1 MNCARSTSGWS
12 AWSNRGGDRESAFIR
27 GHPRFPMTDPAVRLD
42 KWLWAA
48 RFFKTRSLAQQ
59 AIRGGKIEING
70 DKPKASRLVRVD
82 DRLRIGKGEWLIEV
96 DVLEV
101 GEKRVSAPL
110 AREMYRETGESR
122 QRREAIQAQRQ
133 IDRTRA
139 GDPGKRPDKHSRRA
153 LRRIHRGD

>member
-1 MNCARSTSGWS
+1 MTGQ
-12 AWSNRGGDRESAFIR
+12 AF
-27 GHPRFPMTDPAVRLD
+27 RLD

-70 DKPKASRLVRVD
+70 NKPKASRLVRVN
-82 DRLRIGKGEWLIEV
+82 DRLRISKGEWLIEL

-110 AREMYRETGESR
+110 AALMYRETEDSLR
-122 QRREAIQAQRQ
+122 RREAAR
-133 IDRTRA
+133 DERRLA
-139 GDPGKRPDKHSRRA
+139 GNPGKRPDKHQRRA
-153 LRRIHRGD
+153 LRRVLRGD